1 MESTGK
7 SKVPSRG
14 LRLLSCDG
22 GGIRGLS
29 SLIILERLMR
39 SINQD
44 NPPKPCEIFDLIGG
58 NSTGGLI
65 AIMLGRLQMTVEDC
79 IDKYLEISK
88 AAFQPRRS
96 NVNLFARARDGWNIR
111 GRFDTAALQKEII
124 GLIDSRPGE
133 SGPESLMLKEDLAC
147 RSFAV
152 LIGKAAPDTAVLLR
166 TYPSLR
172 DTGLRPKI
180 WEAAR
185 ATSAASS
192 FFDPIQI
199 GKFGQWFTDGATGFN
214 NPVNQVFEEALGIW
228 AGAKDNIQCIV
239 SIGTGEPG
247 VKPFGDDLKGLALT
261 LLSVA
266 TQTEETSKRFA
277 KSHAH
282 ITHIRLNVVHGLQG
296 IGLQE
301 YNEIATINSVTDRY
315 LDDTDGEGNRKISQ
329 FADLIKSG
337 GRRLV
342 SEVAWITEFG
352 GVVLARVDISEVWRL
367 LSSRV
372 SILNGERDSRV
383 HTDWVVND
391 VTVVMIGDHAGEP
404 LIRAVFRARDGHSLD
419 HTFVLS
425 SAFAQA
431 MTSGRGIRPMG
442 DPGPRFTNQMP
453 GYELVR
459 MPRMSLFVRIPRQ
472 GRFYFPSHFR
482 AMATVLENLVQVA
495 YKLWDDDDSIDRN
508 SEGVPI
514 KVIFEDMIRSPSFQ
528 IRMHGGALSR
538 LAGIFRL
545 LRTAKGEY
553 FRQLPADDTFEME
566 DVMRL
571 ISDLEDIMEPGHLPL
586 HISSWVGCFGN
597 ESGRWLVLELLI
609 NGLSNILDCGILPD
623 IFDTLL
629 RSPTRKCYL
638 A

>member
-1 MESTGK
+1 
-7 SKVPSRG
+7 
-14 LRLLSCDG
+14 
-22 GGIRGLS
+22 
-29 SLIILERLMR
+29 
-39 SINQD
+39 
-44 NPPKPCEIFDLIGG
+44 
-58 NSTGGLI
+58 
-65 AIMLGRLQMTVEDC
+65 MLGRLQMTVEDC

-96 NVNLFARARDGWNIR
+96 NMNLFARARDGWNIR
-111 GRFDTAALQKEII
+111 GRLDTAALQKEII
-124 GLIDSRPGE
+124 GLIDGRPGE
-133 SGPESLMLKEDLAC
+133 SGLDSLMLKEDLAC

-152 LIGKAAPDTAVLLR
+152 SIGKAAPDTAVLLR

-214 NPVNQVFEEALGIW
+214 NPVNQVYEEALEIW
-228 AGAKDNIQCIV
+228 ADAKDNIQCIV

-266 TQTEETSKRFA
+266 TQTEETSRRFA
-277 KSHAH
+277 KSHSH

-301 YNEIATINSVTDRY
+301 YNEIATIKSVTDRY
-315 LDDTDGEGNRKISQ
+315 LDDTEGEGNRKISQ

-337 GRRLV
+337 GPFFPDPVCSQPLLLHLTRFRNYFDCQQLPTGLTVSIPEHIFGTHDEHSIPNLATKRPQAAQQSNASWMSLHETYCCQSLSNIPCKSRRLV
-342 SEVAWITEFG
+342 SEVAWITQYG
-352 GVVLARVDISEVWRL
+352 GLILAKVDISEVWRL

-431 MTSGRGIRPMG
+431 MTSGRGIRPIG
-442 DPGPRFTNQMP
+442 DLGPKYTNQMP
-453 GYELVR
+453 GYELV
-459 MPRMSLFVRIPRQ
+459 P
-472 GRFYFPSHFR
+472 
-482 AMATVLENLVQVA
+482 LENLVQIA
-495 YKLWDDDDSIDRN
+495 YKLWDDDDSIDCN

-514 KVIFEDMIRSPSFQ
+514 KVILEDMIRSPSFQ
-528 IRMHGGALSR
+528 IRIHGGALSR

-545 LRTAKGEY
+545 LKTATGEY
-553 FRQLPADDTFEME
+553 FRQLPADDIFEME

-571 ISDLEDIMEPGHLPL
+571 IGDLEDIMEPGHLPL

-597 ESGRWLVLELLI
+597 KNGRWLVLELLI

-623 IFDTLL
+623 AFDSLL